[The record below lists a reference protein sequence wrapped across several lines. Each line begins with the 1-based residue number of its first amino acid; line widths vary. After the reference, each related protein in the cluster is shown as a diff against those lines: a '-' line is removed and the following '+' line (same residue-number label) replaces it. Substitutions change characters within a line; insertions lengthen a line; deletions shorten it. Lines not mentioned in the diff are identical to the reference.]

1 MLMKKSFKIVLMEH
15 RVDYRAIY
23 GLNLSIY
30 LEAEVEVAKTIKEVI
45 SLVENGEI
53 DLVFINNDAYS
64 QDVAQDLWKIFEERE
79 VRAELI
85 VLGKTLVPQ
94 DYVTVFDSKIQLRD
108 VLQSVARIMGVT
120 SRDMVEKYKDEY
132 YPLPMNFV
140 VPGWQ
145 TNVDIFVRQH
155 NEFIKVFNIEDVIL
169 SGELEYLEDGDLQQV
184 FIKSKQR
191 LKFANFITIQLS
203 AQLNNPKLTIDERH
217 RVTGVAY
224 EMVMEQARQIGITT
238 TTMDLAND
246 CMKSMKAIVKG
257 VHKLDKLLG
266 YLLKMPTSYRYKQSL
281 LINYIGSHILKKMK
295 WASRDQLE
303 VFTFCSFFHN
313 IALYKDAYVKIRDDH
328 VLEKHKYLTRREKE
342 LISKHALAA
351 ARLVSEVPDKIPY
364 EATIILKQHHGT
376 SSGIGFNNISRKIS
390 PLAMIFVLAEE
401 WANIVLEYETETKRP
416 SREEVYELIA
426 AKYNF
431 PDYET
436 ILPALRTLEI

>member
-1 MLMKKSFKIVLMEH
+1 MKENFKIILMEH
-15 RVDYRAIY
+15 RIDYRAIY

-30 LEAEVEVAKTIKEVI
+30 LEAEVVVAKTIKEVVGLI
-45 SLVENGEI
+45 ESDEV

-64 QDVAQDLWKIFEERE
+64 QDVAQDLWRVFEERE
-79 VRAELI
+79 IRAELI
-85 VLGKTLVPQ
+85 VIGKTLVPQ

-108 VLQSVARIMGVT
+108 VLQSVARIVGVT
-120 SRDMVEKYKDEY
+120 SKEMAEKVKDEY
-132 YPLPMNFV
+132 YPLPMEFV

-145 TNVDIFVRQH
+145 TNVDIFVKQDS
-155 NEFIKVFNIEDVIL
+155 EFIKVFNEEDVIL
-169 SGELEYLEDGDLQQV
+169 SGELEHLEDGDLQQIY
-184 FIKSKQR
+184 IKSKKR
-191 LKFANFITIQLS
+191 LKFANFVTIQLS
-203 AQLNNPKLTIDERH
+203 AQLNNPDLTIDERH

-224 EMVMEQARQIGITT
+224 EMVMEQARQIGITH

-246 CMKSMKAIVKG
+246 CMNSMKNIVKG
-257 VHKLDKLLG
+257 VKKLDKLLS
-266 YLLKMPTSYRYKQSL
+266 YLLRMPTSYRYKQSL

-313 IALYKDAYVKIRDDH
+313 IALYKDAYVQIRDDE

-376 SSGIGFNNISRKIS
+376 SNGIGFNNISRKIS
-390 PLAMIFVLAEE
+390 PLAMVFVLAEE
-401 WANIVLEYETETKRP
+401 WAHIVLEYETETKRP
-416 SREEVYELIA
+416 TKDEVFQQIA
-426 AKYNF
+426 TKYNF
-431 PDYET
+431 PDYESL
-436 ILPALRTLEI
+436 LPALKSLDI

>member
-1 MLMKKSFKIVLMEH
+1 MKKNFKIVLMEH
-15 RVDYRAIY
+15 RMDYRAIY

-30 LEAEVEVAKTIKEVI
+30 LEAEVLVAKTIKEVI
-45 SLVENGEI
+45 GMMEEQEI

-64 QDVAQDLWKIFEERE
+64 QDVAEDLWKIFEERE
-79 VRAELI
+79 IRAELI
-85 VLGKTLVPQ
+85 VLGKTIVPQ

-108 VLQSVARIMGVT
+108 VLQSVARIMNVT
-120 SRDMVEKYKDEY
+120 PKDMADKFKDEY
-132 YPLPMNFV
+132 YPLPMDFV

-145 TNVDIFVRQH
+145 TNVDIYVNQH
-155 NEFIKVFNIEDVIL
+155 NEYIKIFNIEDVIL
-169 SGELEYLEDGDLQQV
+169 SGELEYLEEGELQQV
-184 FIKSKQR
+184 YIKSKQR

-203 AQLNNPKLTIDERH
+203 AKLNNPKLAIDERH

-224 EMVMEQARQIGITT
+224 EMVMEQARQIGITH

-246 CMKSMKAIVKG
+246 CMKSMKTIVKG
-257 VHKLDKLLG
+257 VQKLEKLLG
-266 YLLKMPTSYRYKQSL
+266 YLFKTPTSYRYKQSL
-281 LINYIGSHILKKMK
+281 LINYIGSHIIKKMK

-313 IALYKDAYVKIRDDH
+313 IALYKDAYCKIRDDQ

-376 SSGIGFNNISRKIS
+376 SNGIGFNNISRKIS
-390 PLAMIFVLAEE
+390 PLAMVFVLAEE
-401 WANIVLEYETETKRP
+401 WANIILEYEAETKRP
-416 SREEVYELIA
+416 SKKEVYDQIA
-426 AKYNF
+426 AKYSF

-436 ILPALRTLEI
+436 ILPTLRTLDI